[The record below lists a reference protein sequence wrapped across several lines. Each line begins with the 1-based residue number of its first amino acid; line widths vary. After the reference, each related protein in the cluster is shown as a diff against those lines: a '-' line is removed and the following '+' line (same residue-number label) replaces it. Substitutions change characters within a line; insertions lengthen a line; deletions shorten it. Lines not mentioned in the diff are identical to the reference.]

1 MFEFYQ
7 HPFRL
12 AVRPSIVIVAF
23 ALTFISCA
31 PIKKT
36 DPDTLKE
43 AEQALGDIR
52 RQESAEEEQR
62 LHNAITDD
70 QTLES
75 QTKKQSKGTG

>member
-12 AVRPSIVIVAF
+12 AAWPAILIVAF
-23 ALTFISCA
+23 ALVFTSCA
-31 PIKKT
+31 PIKKAE
-36 DPDTLKE
+36 PDTLKE
-43 AEQALGDIR
+43 AEQALGDIQR
-52 RQESAEEEQR
+52 RESAEEEQR
-62 LHNAITDD
+62 LHRAITDD